1 MKRMNKPFIIGIS
14 GGSGSGKTSI
24 ISQLKESFTKEE
36 LCVISQDDYYFPKD
50 KQERDDKG
58 ICNYDLPTSVDLNAL
73 VDDLLALEKGKA
85 VHRKEYTFNNETKE
99 GKLLEFHTAPVII
112 VEGLFV
118 FVEAKLFQRFDLSV
132 FVHAKE
138 NLKVIRRI
146 KRDQLDRNY
155 PLDDVL
161 YRYQNHVLPSFER
174 FIAPFKEEADIVI
187 NNNHHFEAG
196 VEVLKAVVRDHVAK
210 EQHA

>member
-1 MKRMNKPFIIGIS
+1 MDKPFIIGIT

-24 ISQLKESFTKEE
+24 ISVLKESFSKEE
-36 LCVISQDDYYFPKD
+36 LCVISQDDYYFPKE
-50 KQERDDKG
+50 QQRRDDLG
-58 ICNYDLPTSVDLNAL
+58 ICNYDLPTSVDLKAL
-73 VDDLLALEKGKA
+73 VKDLSALEQGTHI
-85 VHRKEYTFNNETKE
+85 HRKEYTFNNQNKSAR
-99 GKLLEFHTAPVII
+99 LLEFKPAPVIV

-118 FVEAKLFQRFDLSV
+118 FAEAKLFDRFDLSV

-161 YRYQNHVLPSFER
+161 YRYQNHVLPSFEQ

-187 NNNHHFEAG
+187 NNNHHFKAG
-196 VEVLKAVVRDHVAK
+196 VEVLKSVIRDHVLK
-210 EQHA
+210 VQHA